1 MGRLPRRVGM
11 AIAVL
16 ALGVA
21 ALPRGVRA
29 QSEEL
34 RRELEAMRRQLRD
47 VQEQV
52 RKQEELNRRQAE
64 INKRQEELI
73 RKLTA
78 ERAAAPSPAAPVE
91 TAAAPSPAAP
101 APPAAP
107 TVPPP
112 SQPWSP
118 AQPLTLLSGARG
130 YLNLS
135 FDALMDFGWS
145 TTPDVT
151 TIERGD
157 HDPLQRGFTLPNEE
171 IFIDGAVDP
180 YFKGVADLVFKLDK
194 DNATEVELEE
204 VYLTTMALPWNLQ
217 AKAGQFFTEFG
228 RLNQQHPHAWD
239 FVDQPLVIGRM
250 FGPEGLRN
258 PGARLSWL
266 VPTPFYSELF
276 VAAQNSHG
284 DTAFS
289 FRNTE
294 DALFGRTPIDRP
306 VRNPGDLLYVP
317 RYVASFDLTD
327 SQTLVTGLSGAFA
340 PNASG
345 RDTRTQVYG
354 ADVYWKWK
362 PSWQSGGF
370 PFVSWQT
377 EALGRRYE
385 AGAATVERVG
395 LPPLALP
402 RETLG
407 DWGLYSQV
415 LYGFTYRWVAG
426 LRGDWVDGDRGAFTP
441 DENRAQQYR
450 ISPNLTFY
458 PTEFSKLRLQYNY
471 DHGKLH
477 GDDNSVWAQVE
488 FLLGSHA
495 AHKF

>member
-1 MGRLPRRVGM
+1 M

-21 ALPRGVRA
+21 APPRGVRA

-34 RRELEAMRRQLRD
+34 RRELEAMRKQL
-47 VQEQV
+47 
-52 RKQEELNRRQAE
+52 KQMQKQLEKQQQLIDKLSAE
-64 INKRQEELI
+64 KQLP
-73 RKLTA
+73 A
-78 ERAAAPSPAAPVE
+78 PAAA
-91 TAAAPSPAAP
+91 AAATS
-101 APPAAP
+101 
-107 TVPPP
+107 PP
-112 SQPWSP
+112 SQPPSPAPAPEKAREPWSP
-118 AQPLTLLSGARG
+118 TQPITLLSGARA

-151 TIERGD
+151 AIERGD

-171 IFIDGAVDP
+171 IFLDGAVDP
-180 YFKGVADLVFKLDK
+180 YFKGVADIVFKLDQ

-204 VYLTTMALPWNLQ
+204 VYLTTSSLPWNLQ
-217 AKAGQFFTEFG
+217 AKAGQFFSEFG
-228 RLNQQHPHAWD
+228 RINQQHPHAWD

-276 VAAQNSHG
+276 LTAQNSHG

-294 DALFGRTPIDRP
+294 DALFGRTPVDRP

-317 RYVASFDLTD
+317 RYVASYDLTD
-327 SQTLVTGLSGAFA
+327 SQTIVAGVSGAFG
-340 PNASG
+340 PNASAT
-345 RDTRTQVYG
+345 DTRTQIYG
-354 ADVYWKWK
+354 ADLYWKWK
-362 PSWQSGGF
+362 PPWQSGGF
-370 PFVSWQT
+370 PFLSWQT

-385 AGAATVERVG
+385 AGAGLLERAGMATV
-395 LPPLALP
+395 ALP
-402 RETLG
+402 RETLF
-407 DWGLYSQV
+407 DWGVYSQL
-415 LYGFTYRWVAG
+415 LYGFRPRWVAG
-426 LRGDWVDGDRGAFTP
+426 LRGDWVSGDRGTFSP
-441 DENRAQQYR
+441 DENRADRFR
-450 ISPNLTFY
+450 ISPDLTFY

-471 DHGKLH
+471 DHGQLR
-477 GDDNSVWAQVE
+477 GDDSSVWMQVE

>member
-1 MGRLPRRVGM
+1 M

-34 RRELEAMRRQLRD
+34 RRELEAMRKQL
-47 VQEQV
+47 
-52 RKQEELNRRQAE
+52 KQMQKQLEKQQQLIDKLSAE
-64 INKRQEELI
+64 KQLP
-73 RKLTA
+73 A
-78 ERAAAPSPAAPVE
+78 PAAA
-91 TAAAPSPAAP
+91 AAATS
-101 APPAAP
+101 
-107 TVPPP
+107 PP
-112 SQPWSP
+112 SQPPSPAPAPEKAREPWSP
-118 AQPLTLLSGARG
+118 TQPITLLSGARG

-151 TIERGD
+151 AIERGD

-171 IFIDGAVDP
+171 IFLDGAVDP
-180 YFKGVADLVFKLDK
+180 YFKGVADIVFKLDQ

-204 VYLTTMALPWNLQ
+204 VYLTTSSLPWNLQ
-217 AKAGQFFTEFG
+217 AKAGQFFSEFG
-228 RLNQQHPHAWD
+228 RINQQHPHAWD

-266 VPTPFYSELF
+266 VPMPFYSELF
-276 VAAQNSHG
+276 LTAQNSHG

-294 DALFGRTPIDRP
+294 DALFGRTPVDRP

-317 RYVASFDLTD
+317 RYVASYDLTD
-327 SQTLVTGLSGAFA
+327 SQTIVAGVSGAFG
-340 PNASG
+340 PNASAT
-345 RDTRTQVYG
+345 DTRTQIYG
-354 ADVYWKWK
+354 ADLYWKWK
-362 PSWQSGGF
+362 PPWQSGGF
-370 PFVSWQT
+370 PFLSWQT

-385 AGAATVERVG
+385 AGAGLLERAGMATV
-395 LPPLALP
+395 ALP
-402 RETLG
+402 RETLF
-407 DWGLYSQV
+407 DWGVYSQL
-415 LYGFTYRWVAG
+415 LYGFRPRWVAG
-426 LRGDWVDGDRGAFTP
+426 LRGDWVSGDRGTFSP
-441 DENRAQQYR
+441 DENRADRFR
-450 ISPNLTFY
+450 ISPDLTFY

-471 DHGKLH
+471 DHGQLR
-477 GDDNSVWAQVE
+477 GDDSSVWMQVE

>member
-1 MGRLPRRVGM
+1 MGRVPRRVGM

-34 RRELEAMRRQLRD
+34 RRELEAMRKQLKQM
-47 VQEQV
+47 QEQLE
-52 RKQEELNRRQAE
+52 KQQ
-64 INKRQEELI
+64 KLI
-73 RKLTA
+73 DKLST
-78 ERAAAPSPAAPVE
+78 EKQ
-91 TAAAPSPAAP
+91 AP
-101 APPAAP
+101 APAAAAAA
-107 TVPPP
+107 TSPP
-112 SQPWSP
+112 SQPPSPAPAPEKAREPWSP
-118 AQPLTLLSGARG
+118 TQPITLLSGARG

-151 TIERGD
+151 AIERGD

-171 IFIDGAVDP
+171 IFLDGAVDP
-180 YFKGVADLVFKLDK
+180 YFKGVADIVFKLDQ

-204 VYLTTMALPWNLQ
+204 VYLTTSSLPWNLQ
-217 AKAGQFFTEFG
+217 AKAGQFFSEFG
-228 RLNQQHPHAWD
+228 RINQQHPHAWD

-276 VAAQNSHG
+276 LTAQNSHG

-294 DALFGRTPIDRP
+294 DALFGRTPVDRP

-317 RYVASFDLTD
+317 RYVASYDLTD
-327 SQTLVTGLSGAFA
+327 SQTIVAGVSGAFG
-340 PNASG
+340 PNASAT
-345 RDTRTQVYG
+345 DTRTQIYG
-354 ADVYWKWK
+354 ADLYWKWK
-362 PSWQSGGF
+362 PPWQSGGF
-370 PFVSWQT
+370 PFLSWQT

-385 AGAATVERVG
+385 AGAGLLERAGMATV
-395 LPPLALP
+395 ALP
-402 RETLG
+402 RETLF
-407 DWGLYSQV
+407 DWGVYSQL
-415 LYGFTYRWVAG
+415 LYGFRPRWVAG
-426 LRGDWVDGDRGAFTP
+426 LRGDWVSGDRGTFSP
-441 DENRAQQYR
+441 DENRADRFR
-450 ISPNLTFY
+450 ISPDLTFY

-471 DHGKLH
+471 DHGQLR
-477 GDDNSVWAQVE
+477 GDDSSVWMQVE